1 MADYV
6 SKAKTTKI
14 SATSRIALK
23 IKDNYYTLEAIE
35 ERSIPQDETVDIDK
49 EWQLLFDSVNNIVDA
64 QAQDTIKSVTKR

>member
-1 MADYV
+1 MAEYV

-14 SATSRIALK
+14 SATSRVALK

-35 ERSIPQDETVDIDK
+35 ERSIEPDDSVDIEK
-49 EWQLLFDSVNNIVDA
+49 EWLLLFESVNTIVDE